1 MSRNSDS
8 FMVDML
14 QRRIREL
21 TDAGKLKQSYR
32 MERGAP
38 PDGGSWHLATDTTL
52 IIEPEMYDLF
62 VAHLKA
68 NTDTTPQ

>member
-1 MSRNSDS
+1 
-8 FMVDML
+8 MVDML

-21 TDAGKLKQSYR
+21 IAAGKLKQSYR

-38 PDGGSWHLATDTTL
+38 PDGGSWHLATDTIL
-52 IIEPEMYDLF
+52 ILGPEMYDLF

-68 NTDTTPQ
+68 TTDTTIQ